1 MITLRAGSW
10 MATVSPELGG
20 AILRL
25 DHAGAAVLRP
35 TPDGT
40 DEVLQ
45 TACFPLVPYVNRIA
59 DARFSH
65 GGCDVTLPTLA
76 QFAPHALH
84 GDGWLRAWSVD
95 TVEAARVVLRLE
107 GGEDHWPW
115 AWTAIQTIELTD
127 DGLRID
133 LSMTNRAR
141 TDAPAGLGLHPYFVR
156 GGDTRLSFRADAVWL
171 ADARE
176 IPERLAPADAV
187 MDWSGGPKVSD
198 APFVDHAYAGWDG
211 QAVLG
216 DGDRRIVMIAS
227 DNCRW
232 AQVYA
237 PTGQDFVCVEPMS
250 HRPDA
255 VHAPA
260 GEDAGLAV
268 LKPGETLSIWMR
280 VGIEG

>member
-1 MITLRAGSW
+1 MITLNAGDW
-10 MATVSPELGG
+10 TATVSPDLGG

-25 DHAGAAVLRP
+25 DHAGVAVFRP
-35 TPDGT
+35 TPGGT

-65 GGCDVTLPTLA
+65 GGREVSLPTLP

-95 TVEAARVVLRLE
+95 AVEESRLVLRLE
-107 GGEDHWPW
+107 GGDDHWPW
-115 AWTAIQTIELTD
+115 AWTSIQTIALTA

-133 LSMTNRAR
+133 LAMTNGAE
-141 TDAPAGLGLHPYFVR
+141 TEAPAGLGLHPYFRR
-156 GGDTRLSFRADAVWL
+156 GTQARLSFHADAVWL

-176 IPERLAPADAV
+176 IPERLAPPDSV
-187 MDWSGGPKVSD
+187 MDWSSGPRVSD
-198 APFVDHAYAGWDG
+198 APFVDHAYSGWDG
-211 QAVLG
+211 RAVLA
-216 DGDRRIVMIAS
+216 DDDRRIVMNAS

-255 VHAPA
+255 VHAAP
-260 GEDAGLAV
+260 GEDAGLTV
-268 LKPGETLSIWMR
+268 LKPGETLSIWMT
-280 VGIEG
+280 VGIEA